1 MIQVTDNFIK
11 IQDLLAQAATDA
23 GRSADSVRLV
33 AVSKKKPAE
42 AILEAVTAGQRDF
55 GENFVQE
62 ALEKMDAIERDD
74 LCWHFIG
81 HLQSNKTKP
90 VAERFQWVHT
100 IDRLRIANR
109 LSAQRPHYAGDL
121 NVCIEVNIDNEPSKS
136 GVAPEDVGELA
147 VAIAELPR
155 LRLRGLMC
163 LPAIRADYEAQR
175 VPFAR
180 MRELLESLNTRGLG
194 LDTLSIGMTADYAAA
209 IREGA
214 TIVRVGTA
222 IFGERT

>member
-194 LDTLSIGMTADYAAA
+194 LDTLSMGMTADYAAA